1 MRKVFGIGLSK
12 TGTTSLSA
20 ALAILG
26 YRSKHFPKDE
36 DFARYDAFSDITV
49 AMKFKTLDR
58 FFPGS
63 QFIYTVTRSR
73 LARVLAVLMSKRM
86 QVHTAGTQ
94 AQFGPAYLYCKL
106 LSCSALRSGGMGI
119 RTPGLLIANDNR
131 PFWKELARAGK
142 GWNDLLWTRMNTGDK
157 WEMDG
162 KDRHWFFSP
171 GRPSG
176 GPKGG
181 TGGTTGETICT
192 LFA

>member
-63 QFIYTVTRSR
+63 QFIYTVRDEPAWLASR
-73 LARVLAVLMSKRM
+73 GKSVAFGSENRTGENPSLGNGRARREDPHQDSCN
-86 QVHTAGTQ
+86 HT
-94 AQFGPAYLYCKL
+94 
-106 LSCSALRSGGMGI
+106 
-119 RTPGLLIANDNR
+119 D
-131 PFWKELARAGK
+131 
-142 GWNDLLWTRMNTGDK
+142 DHGD
-157 WEMDG
+157 G
-162 KDRHWFFSP
+162 
-171 GRPSG
+171 G
-176 GPKGG
+176 GPTHVDVHSDSSGAHTDVGG
-181 TGGTTGETICT
+181 
-192 LFA
+192 